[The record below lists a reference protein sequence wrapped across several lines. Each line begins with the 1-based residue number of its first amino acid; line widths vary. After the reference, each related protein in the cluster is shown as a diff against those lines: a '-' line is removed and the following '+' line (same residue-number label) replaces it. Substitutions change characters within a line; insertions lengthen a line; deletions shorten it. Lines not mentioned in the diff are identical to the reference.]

1 MNIHINKQTFDF
13 LMQQPNLIKFRIGSV
28 LYNLNDDKSDT
39 DYLILYHPFKNQL
52 INPFVNHHQYQ
63 YKDVENN
70 TDYNFIDI
78 ITFIRNLVNGDS
90 TINYELLYSDEMKNS
105 ELSFLFEYRSEFRT
119 YNIVKAYLGFADRDI
134 RHLNKRSTEHD
145 KKRGILHIKR
155 SVLFADLIINNNFA
169 LVNKSLI
176 DFKKNLFKETIMLHN
191 DELIDMRGEI
201 KLKRENLNK
210 MLENCEIDRY
220 LDPKI
225 QKNIVEQLQSIIKI
239 NDNQIDLDMIYQSNE
254 EPELKYN

>member
-1 MNIHINKQTFDF
+1 MNIHINKELFNF
-13 LMQQPNLIKFRIGSV
+13 FMQQNDLIKFKIGST

-52 INPFVNHHQYQ
+52 INPFINHHQYQ
-63 YKDVENN
+63 YKDIENN
-70 TDYNFIDI
+70 IDYNFIDI

-90 TINYELLYSDEMKNS
+90 TINFELLYSDELKNS
-105 ELSFLFEYRSEFRT
+105 VLSFLYDYRKDFNT
-119 YNIVKAYLGFADRDI
+119 YNIAKAYFGFADRDI
-134 RHLNKRSTEHD
+134 RHLSKRPTEHD

-155 SVLFADLIINNNFA
+155 SILFADSIINNNFV
-169 LVNKSLI
+169 LVNQQLI
-176 DFKKNLFKETIMLHN
+176 DFKKNLFKETVMLHH
-191 DELIDMRGEI
+191 DELIEVRGEI

-220 LDPKI
+220 LHPDV
-225 QKNIVEQLQSIIKI
+225 QKDIVEQLQGVIKI
-239 NDNQIDLDMIYQSNE
+239 NPNNIDLDMIYQANE